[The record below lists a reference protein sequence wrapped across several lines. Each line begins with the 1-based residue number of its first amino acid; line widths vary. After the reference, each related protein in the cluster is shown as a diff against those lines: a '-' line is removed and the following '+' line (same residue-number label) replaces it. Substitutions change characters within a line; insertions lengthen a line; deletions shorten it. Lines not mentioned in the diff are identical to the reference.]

1 VSVRL
6 SVPLN
11 YAADFKETADQAV
24 AFEKAGADIVWVA
37 EAYGFDAPSQM
48 GYLAAKTQRVQI
60 GSGILPIF
68 SRTPALLA
76 QTAAG
81 VDALSGGRAIL
92 GLGASGPQV
101 IEGWHGVAYDRPL
114 ERTREIIDICRRV
127 WRREILTND
136 GLYQLPLPPGQGTG
150 LGKPLKLLSHPV
162 RPSIP
167 IWVAALGPRNVEMTA
182 EVADGWLPT
191 LYIPELAASVWGG
204 ALAKGTANRSADL
217 APLEICAGSLVAV
230 GEGIEGLRDLA
241 RPSVALYVGGMGAKG
256 RNFYNSL
263 VQRYGFEA
271 EAARIQDLYLAGHKL
286 EAAAA
291 VPGELLEKTSL
302 VGPESYV
309 KERIAA
315 FKEAGVTVFNVI
327 PADAEP
333 ARLIERLR
341 EWIA

>member
-1 VSVRL
+1 
-6 SVPLN
+6 
-11 YAADFKETADQAV
+11 V

-48 GYLAAKTQRVQI
+48 GYLAALTERVQI

-68 SRTPALLA
+68 TRTPALLA

-81 VDALSGGRAIL
+81 IDALSNGRAIL

-101 IEGWHGVAYDRPL
+101 IEGWHGVAYDKPL

-127 WRREILTND
+127 WRREILTSD

-150 LGKPLKLLSHPV
+150 LGKPLKLLTHPV
-162 RPSIP
+162 RSSIP
-167 IWVAALGPRNVEMTA
+167 IWVASLGPKNVEMTA

-191 LYIPELAASVWGG
+191 LYIPELADQVWGESLTKG
-204 ALAKGTANRSADL
+204 AANRSPEL
-217 APLEICAGSLVAV
+217 GPLEICAGSLVAV
-230 GEGIEGLRDLA
+230 GEGVEGIRDLA
-241 RPSVALYVGGMGAKG
+241 RPSIALYVGGMGARG

-271 EAARIQDLYLAGHKL
+271 EAAKIQDLYLEGHKQD
-286 EAAAA
+286 AAAA
-291 VPGELLEKTSL
+291 VPDELLEKTSL

-309 KERIAA
+309 KERMAA
-315 FKEAGVTVFNVI
+315 FKEAGVTVLNVI
-327 PADAEP
+327 PADREP
-333 ARLIERLR
+333 ARLIERLK
-341 EWIA
+341 EWAA

>member
-1 VSVRL
+1 MRL
-6 SVPLN
+6 AVPLN
-11 YAADFKETADQAV
+11 YAANFKDAADQAV
-24 AFEKAGADIVWVA
+24 AFEQAGADIVWVA

-48 GYLAAKTQRVQI
+48 GYLAAKTERIQI
-60 GSGILPIF
+60 GSGILPIY

-81 VDALSGGRAIL
+81 VDSLSGGRAIL

-127 WRREILTND
+127 WRREVLTND
-136 GLYQLPLPPGQGTG
+136 GVYQLPLPPERGTG
-150 LGKPLKLLSHPV
+150 LGKPLKLLTHPV
-162 RPSIP
+162 RSAIP
-167 IWVAALGPRNVEMTA
+167 IWVASLGPKNVEMTA

-191 LYIPELAASVWGG
+191 LYIPERAAGVWG
-204 ALAKGTANRSADL
+204 APLAKGAANRSPDL

-241 RPSVALYVGGMGAKG
+241 RPTVALYVGGMGARG

-271 EAARIQDLYLAGHKL
+271 EAARIQDLYLEGRKD

-291 VPGELLEKTSL
+291 VPDELLEKTSL
-302 VGPESYV
+302 VGSEGYV
-309 KERIAA
+309 KDRIAA
-315 FKEAGVTVFNVI
+315 FKEAGVTVLNVI
-327 PADAEP
+327 PADPEP